1 MFAGKEHN
9 FNKYDNRT
17 VTDYGIGYDYKSV
30 MHYSSHA
37 FSSNGEPTI
46 TPKVMS
52 ARAAFA
58 IFLLISVCSGRLC
71 HFAEREGKTWS
82 ARRAQRKG
90 CSQGASN
97 VQGGMCRSYTGIEQR
112 RTFFRRDLYR
122 MDIRFGWN
130 SHLDE
135 S

>member
-9 FNKYDNRT
+9 FNKYDNHT

-52 ARAAFA
+52 ARHLRYSYWFRFALNVYVISQKEKVKLGQRDGLSAKDAAKVRA
-58 IFLLISVCSGRLC
+58 MYKEECDDHKPGGNSGEDSSEEISMGWIF
-71 HFAEREGKTWS
+71 
-82 ARRAQRKG
+82 
-90 CSQGASN
+90 
-97 VQGGMCRSYTGIEQR
+97 
-112 RTFFRRDLYR
+112 D
-122 MDIRFGWN
+122 
-130 SHLDE
+130 
-135 S
+135 